1 MIQEVIFEET
11 EFKYLDNYIT
21 IQAMEKHRMIY
32 KIYACLNFHELR
44 PYMLYPVIWYLDLFW
59 HALYLHEIHH
69 VCKEESQ

>member
-21 IQAMEKHRMIY
+21 VQAMEKYRMIY

-44 PYMLYPVIWYLDLFW
+44 PYMLYPVIMIFRLILACLIF
-59 HALYLHEIHH
+59 ALNSP
-69 VCKEESQ
+69 CM